1 MVVVTHHVMVE
12 AVLHV
17 VTAQQ
22 EIALTLGR
30 QKAVLRPSGHSRR
43 PDSGHIV
50 HRKKRHQGIRVTQ
63 KRRAS
68 YSRRAVSQPG
78 RPVLPCRKQDVH
90 RPDNAQIPRRTM

>member
-78 RPVLPCRKQDVH
+78 RE
-90 RPDNAQIPRRTM
+90 AFTGRT